1 MIKRGENDGMQNAGQ
16 VEKEI
21 LFTTELKTYG
31 VFGVTGGTAV
41 AMSQNHLHAYDNT
54 VLRLANIRS
63 PLMYL
68 AQLEAPIHFLYST
81 MRPSEPEMVA
91 GSGTLSSL
99 KMVPLVHPICV
110 SHKRQS
116 RMRTNPLKRA
126 VVAVQRHLCV
136 VRGFDENRRNT

>member
-1 MIKRGENDGMQNAGQ
+1 MIKRGENDGMENAGQ

-54 VLRLANIRS
+54 VLRLANITS

-81 MRPSEPEMVA
+81 MRPSELEMVA

-99 KMVPLVHPICV
+99 NMVTLVHSICV
-110 SHKRQS
+110 SHKRQP
-116 RMRTNPLKRA
+116 RMRTPI
-126 VVAVQRHLCV
+126 H
-136 VRGFDENRRNT
+136 